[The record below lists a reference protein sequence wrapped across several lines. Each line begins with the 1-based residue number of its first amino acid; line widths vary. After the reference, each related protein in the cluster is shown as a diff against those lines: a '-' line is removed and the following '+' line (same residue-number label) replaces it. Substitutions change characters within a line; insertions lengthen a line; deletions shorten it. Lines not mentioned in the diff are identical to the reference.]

1 MMKTV
6 KLSDFNA
13 YLNDQ
18 VGEPYVWGGQHTKL
32 TPDNYVAVITKK
44 ESDPNNRENAIAFCE
59 KKFSDGAEVLYAY
72 DCSGLGMYYLQ
83 NVTGV
88 YPHDMSANSMMGECS
103 MIEKPVN
110 GSWLFRLNDGRA
122 THIGYMV
129 SDTECIH
136 AAGRKLGVIKVR
148 FDKAY
153 WHRYGKPKCVEV
165 DEPEPPKPEPT
176 HKYVV
181 VKGIIKKNGKPQ
193 KSVHVRLGNGVMH
206 PSVGIAHSTDRFR
219 LLMQADSNPYWYMID
234 YNGVPAYITCNER
247 YTETVYGV

>member
-1 MMKTV
+1 MKA

-13 YLNDQ
+13 YLNEQ
-18 VGEPYVWGGQHTKL
+18 IGQPYLWGGQHTRL
-32 TPDNYVAVITKK
+32 TPKNYVAVIEKK
-44 ESDPNNRENAIAFCE
+44 ETSAENAENAIAYC
-59 KKFSDGAEVLYAY
+59 KSKFDEGAMELFAY
-72 DCSGLGMYYLQ
+72 DCSGLGMFYLEDVTHVFDHDLNANRMMQ
-83 NVTGV
+83 NCEQTNEVKCG
-88 YPHDMSANSMMGECS
+88 Y
-103 MIEKPVN
+103 
-110 GSWLFRLNDGRA
+110 WLFRLNDGRA

-153 WHRYGKPKCVEV
+153 WHRYGKPKCVDV

-193 KSVHVRLGNGVMH
+193 KSVHVRSGNGVMY
-206 PSVGIAHSTDRFR
+206 PSVGIAHSTDRFH

-234 YNGVPAYITCNER
+234 YNGEPAYITCNER
-247 YTETVYGV
+247 YTELVYGV